1 MVTCEA
7 VNVTDASKDPDKQ
20 VYSYNETVTYS
31 CVSGNE
37 HTGGNLTSQCT
48 AIDTWSGAEPECTSR

>member
-7 VNVTDASKDPDKQ
+7 VNVIDASKDPDKQ

-31 CVSGNE
+31 CVFGYE
-37 HTGGNLTSQCT
+37 HTNGSLTRICT
-48 AIDTWSGAEPECTSR
+48 AIDTWSGNEPECTSR